1 MDINHDK
8 FVERFSRVA
17 EVFGGDNTDGKGA
30 ESDADDVETA
40 VETSNPAC
48 WPPSCSSRCS

>member
-8 FVERFSRVA
+8 FVRFSRVA